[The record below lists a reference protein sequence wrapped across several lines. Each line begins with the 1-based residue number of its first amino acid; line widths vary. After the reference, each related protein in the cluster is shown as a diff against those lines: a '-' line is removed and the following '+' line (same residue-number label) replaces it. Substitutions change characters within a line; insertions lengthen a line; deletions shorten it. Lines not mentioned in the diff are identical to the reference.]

1 MEMSIKEELQAA
13 ERIVI
18 KVGSSTLTHPTSKL
32 NLGQIE
38 VLVRQLADLRNQGK
52 ELIVVT
58 SGAISA
64 GRGKIGLDDPP
75 RTIPEKQA
83 LASVGQG
90 LLMQIYEK
98 IFSEYGQIPSQIL
111 LTRSDITERKRYL
124 NARNTILK
132 LLDYDIIPIINENDT
147 IAVDEIKFGDNDTL
161 SALVANLAEADLLVI
176 LSDVEGIYT
185 GDPRTDETA
194 ELIPEVNEIDS
205 ELEGLA
211 QGAGTDRGTGGMI
224 TKIEAAKISTKA
236 GIPMII
242 AKGSQGD
249 VLRKIVQG
257 ENPGTVFTP
266 VEQNLAARKK
276 WIAFNLSVQGELMID
291 EGAADA
297 LLNHGK
303 SLLACGVVEIE
314 GEFQTGDVVDVVTED
329 KEKIAKGIVN
339 YSISEVEAIKGLQST
354 EIEDK
359 LGYKDYDEVIHRD
372 NLVCM

>member
-1 MEMSIKEELQAA
+1 MSIKEELQAA